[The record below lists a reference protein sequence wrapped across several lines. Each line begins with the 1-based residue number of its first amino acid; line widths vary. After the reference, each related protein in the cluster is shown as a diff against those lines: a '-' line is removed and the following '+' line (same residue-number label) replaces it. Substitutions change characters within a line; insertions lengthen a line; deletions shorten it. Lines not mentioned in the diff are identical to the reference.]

1 MRLIATYLLG
11 YLVVH
16 ILFIS
21 IVEAFFCV
29 DLKLLALGLIVLV
42 FGVAVV
48 NSKKIILEK
57 SDIIIVFVLAFL
69 NIYYAFI
76 ELRGLI
82 FFKMTY
88 VLILAI
94 LLSKVILPNISL
106 KSFFRKIDTIYFI
119 LLIGLVIEYLIL
131 LFFGDQILADLFMC
145 HGEETGVRGY
155 IPQSNITRE
164 LLPQNITPSG
174 GLNSIML
181 GSQIASQL
189 AVIIFVWYLYK
200 FKASDKKKHLALGLL
215 AIFMLI
221 LSPSF
226 TSIILLFISIVMI
239 YLLNLTNNFKEKIEN
254 FYKIYL
260 VLFVIVLLIYLL
272 ARLFTYKYVGLNYIY
287 DEYIMKNLIGFQY
300 FDLKE
305 VLFGISIEREV
316 ELFKVV
322 EISYLKQLIRY
333 GFVGIGVFYISI
345 FYYMLRAL
353 RYRHITALVPNMM
366 VLAIFVLGNI
376 HYPVMFNMG
385 AIVLFVLHLAYIIY
399 QGSDIKNN

>member
-1 MRLIATYLLG
+1 MRSIATYLLG

-16 ILFIS
+16 ILLIS

-29 DLKLLALGLIVLV
+29 DLKLIVLGLIVLV

-69 NIYYAFI
+69 NIYYTFI

-82 FFKMTY
+82 FFRMTY
-88 VLILAI
+88 VLFLAI

-106 KSFFRKIDTIYFI
+106 KSYLGKIDTIYFI
-119 LLIGLVIEYLIL
+119 VLIGLVIEYLIL

-164 LLPQNITPSG
+164 FLPHAATG

-181 GSQIASQL
+181 GSQTATQL

-239 YLLNLTNNFKEKIEN
+239 YLLNLSNNFKEKIKN
-254 FYKIYL
+254 FYKMYL

-272 ARLFTYKYVGLNYIY
+272 ARLFTYKYFGLNYIY
-287 DEYIMKNLIGFQY
+287 DEYIVKNLIGFQY
-300 FDLKE
+300 FDLKDI
-305 VLFGISIEREV
+305 LFGIPVDRQTRS
-316 ELFKVV
+316 FFPSQ
-322 EISYLKQLIRY
+322 EISFLKQLTRY

-366 VLAIFVLGNI
+366 VMAIFVLGNI

-385 AIVLFVLHLAYIIY
+385 PMLLFVLHLAYIIY

>member
-1 MRLIATYLLG
+1 MKSVATYLLG

-16 ILFIS
+16 ILLVS

-69 NIYYAFI
+69 NIYYTFI

-88 VLILAI
+88 VLLLAI

-106 KSFFRKIDTIYFI
+106 KSYLGKIDTIYFI
-119 LLIGLVIEYLIL
+119 VLIGLVIEYLIL

-164 LLPQNITPSG
+164 FLPHAATG

-181 GSQIASQL
+181 GSQTATQL
-189 AVIIFVWYLYK
+189 AVIIFVWCLYK

-221 LSPSF
+221 LSPSL
-226 TSIILLFISIVMI
+226 TSIILLFITIAII
-239 YLLNLTNNFKEKIEN
+239 YLIYLRKIIREKIKN
-254 FYKIYL
+254 FYKMYL

-272 ARLFTYKYVGLNYIY
+272 ARLFTYKYFGLNYIY
-287 DEYIMKNLIGFQY
+287 DEYILKNLIGFQY

-305 VLFGISIEREV
+305 ILFGISLEREA
-316 ELFKVV
+316 ELFTVG
-322 EISYLKQLIRY
+322 EISYLKQLLRF
-333 GFVGIGVFYISI
+333 GFVGFGVFYISI

-366 VLAIFVLGNI
+366 VMAIFVLGNI

-385 AIVLFVLHLAYIIY
+385 AMVLFVLHLAYIIY

>member
-1 MRLIATYLLG
+1 ML
-11 YLVVH
+11 
-16 ILFIS
+16 
-21 IVEAFFCV
+21 E
-29 DLKLLALGLIVLV
+29 LGLIVLV

-69 NIYYAFI
+69 NIYYTFI

-88 VLILAI
+88 VLLLAI

-106 KSFFRKIDTIYFI
+106 KSYLGKIDTIYFI
-119 LLIGLVIEYLIL
+119 VLIGLVIEYLIL

-164 LLPQNITPSG
+164 LLPNNITPIG
-174 GLNSIML
+174 RLNSILL
-181 GSQIASQL
+181 GSQTASQL
-189 AVIIFVWYLYK
+189 SVIIFVWCLYK

-239 YLLNLTNNFKEKIEN
+239 YLLNLSNNFKEKIKN
-254 FYKIYL
+254 FYKMYL

-272 ARLFTYKYVGLNYIY
+272 ARLFTYKYFGLNYIY
-287 DEYIMKNLIGFQY
+287 DEYILKNLIGFQY
-300 FDLKE
+300 FNLKE
-305 VLFGISIEREV
+305 ILFGISLEREA
-316 ELFKVV
+316 ELFTVG
-322 EISYLKQLIRY
+322 EISYLKQLTMY
-333 GFVGIGVFYISI
+333 GFVGTGVFYISI

-385 AIVLFVLHLAYIIY
+385 AMVLFVLHLAYIIY

>member
-1 MRLIATYLLG
+1 MRSIATYLLG

-69 NIYYAFI
+69 NIYYTFI
-76 ELRGLI
+76 ESRGLI

-88 VLILAI
+88 VLLLAI

-106 KSFFRKIDTIYFI
+106 KSYLGKIDTIYFI
-119 LLIGLVIEYLIL
+119 VLIGLVIEYLIL
-131 LFFGDQILADLFMC
+131 LFFGDQILVDLFMC

-164 LLPQNITPSG
+164 FLPHAATG

-181 GSQIASQL
+181 GSQTATQL
-189 AVIIFVWYLYK
+189 AVIIFVWCLYK

-221 LSPSF
+221 LSPSL
-226 TSIILLFISIVMI
+226 TPIILLFISIAMI
-239 YLLNLTNNFKEKIEN
+239 YLLNLSNNFKEKIKN
-254 FYKIYL
+254 FYKMYL

-272 ARLFTYKYVGLNYIY
+272 ARLFTYKYFGLNYIY
-287 DEYIMKNLIGFQY
+287 DEYIVGNLIGFQY
-300 FDLKE
+300 FDLKDI
-305 VLFGISIEREV
+305 LFGIPVDRQTRS
-316 ELFKVV
+316 FFPSQ
-322 EISYLKQLIRY
+322 EISFLKQLTRY

-366 VLAIFVLGNI
+366 VMAIFVLGNI

-385 AIVLFVLHLAYIIY
+385 PMLLFVLHLAYIIY

>member
-1 MRLIATYLLG
+1 MRSIATYLLG

-69 NIYYAFI
+69 NIYYTFI
-76 ELRGLI
+76 ESRGLI

-88 VLILAI
+88 VLLLAI

-106 KSFFRKIDTIYFI
+106 KSYLGKIDTIYFI
-119 LLIGLVIEYLIL
+119 VLIGLVIEYLIL

-155 IPQSNITRE
+155 IPQYNITRD
-164 LLPQNITPSG
+164 LFDSFNPT

-181 GSQIASQL
+181 GQQSAQL
-189 AVIIFVWYLYK
+189 AVIIFVWCLYK

-221 LSPSF
+221 LSPSL

-239 YLLNLTNNFKEKIEN
+239 YLLNLSNNFKEKIKN
-254 FYKIYL
+254 FYKMYL

-272 ARLFTYKYVGLNYIY
+272 ARLFTYKYFGLNYIY
-287 DEYIMKNLIGFQY
+287 DEYIVGNLIGFQY
-300 FDLKE
+300 FDLKDI
-305 VLFGISIEREV
+305 LFGIPVDRQTRS
-316 ELFKVV
+316 FFPSQ
-322 EISYLKQLIRY
+322 EISFLKQLTRY

-366 VLAIFVLGNI
+366 VMAIFVLGNI

-385 AIVLFVLHLAYIIY
+385 PMLLFVLHLAYIIY

>member
-1 MRLIATYLLG
+1 LRSIATYLLG

-69 NIYYAFI
+69 NIYYTFI
-76 ELRGLI
+76 ESRGLI

-88 VLILAI
+88 VLLLAI

-106 KSFFRKIDTIYFI
+106 KSYLGKIDTIYFI
-119 LLIGLVIEYLIL
+119 VLIGLVIEYLIL

-155 IPQSNITRE
+155 IPQSNIFRE
-164 LLPQNITPSG
+164 FLPHNISS

-181 GSQIASQL
+181 GTQTASQL

-239 YLLNLTNNFKEKIEN
+239 YLLNLSNNFKEKIKN
-254 FYKIYL
+254 FYKMYL

-272 ARLFTYKYVGLNYIY
+272 ARLFTYKYFGLNYIY
-287 DEYIMKNLIGFQY
+287 DEYIVKNLIGFQY
-300 FDLKE
+300 FDLKDI
-305 VLFGISIEREV
+305 LFGIPVDRQTRS
-316 ELFKVV
+316 FFPSQ
-322 EISYLKQLIRY
+322 EISFLKQLTRY

-366 VLAIFVLGNI
+366 VMAIFVLGNI

-385 AIVLFVLHLAYIIY
+385 PMLLFVLHLAYIIY

>member
-1 MRLIATYLLG
+1 LLG